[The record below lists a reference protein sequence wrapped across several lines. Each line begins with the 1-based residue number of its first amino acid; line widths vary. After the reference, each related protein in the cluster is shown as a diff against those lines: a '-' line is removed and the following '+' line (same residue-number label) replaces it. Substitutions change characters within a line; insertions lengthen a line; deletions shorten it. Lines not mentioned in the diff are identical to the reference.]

1 MADKKFPVKVKPMTG
16 PLIDLN
22 VDPKVIQPH
31 LNIIDQSIRP

>member
-1 MADKKFPVKVKPMTG
+1 MADKKFPVKVKPITG

-22 VDPKVIQPH
+22 VDPKVTQPH